1 LNTIEDLPP
10 SKLLKEHF
18 KEHFKETI
26 ETNGPEEVPEKP
38 KKKEKKDKKDKN
50 KKKKKK
56 TGYNIY
62 FEEKIKEFKDTHEG
76 ESRNYLEFNMT
87 DSSRKYGKEWKEMD
101 EEIKNQYNNRAE
113 EFNIISENIER
124 HSLPSKESSDMSDTE
139 SDGPKKKLKTS

>member
-1 LNTIEDLPP
+1 MEDLPP
-10 SKLLKEHF
+10 SKLLKE
-18 KEHFKETI
+18 KIRETF
-26 ETNGPEEVPEKP
+26 ETSWVEEQPEKQ
-38 KKKEKKDKKDKN
+38 KKKEKKEKKEKN

-76 ESRNYLEFNMT
+76 ESKKYLEFNMT

-101 EEIKNQYNNRAE
+101 EEIKNQYNSKAE

-139 SDGPKKKLKTS
+139 SDGPKKKPKTS